1 MTDCTESAP
10 RKFPRLSLS
19 SKPHPCLH
27 SSLSGSSLAEKES
40 PKSRKRR
47 QNRESEARARVR
59 RKEKEEGLKRRM
71 EELADENGRLGKEA
85 ERLRTESAALQ
96 RNLRFYQTLMAT
108 RPVQPSS

>member
-1 MTDCTESAP
+1 
-10 RKFPRLSLS
+10 
-19 SKPHPCLH
+19 
-27 SSLSGSSLAEKES
+27 
-40 PKSRKRR
+40 
-47 QNRESEARARVR
+47 
-59 RKEKEEGLKRRM
+59 M